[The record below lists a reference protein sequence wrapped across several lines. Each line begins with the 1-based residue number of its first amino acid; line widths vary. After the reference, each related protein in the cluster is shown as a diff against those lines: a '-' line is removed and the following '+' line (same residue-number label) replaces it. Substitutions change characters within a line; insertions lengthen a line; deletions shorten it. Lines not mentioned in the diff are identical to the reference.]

1 MWYRHFNKQSW
12 QFRLWRKNNLT
23 FKFNDNGIGSN
34 FVAGRIGQQI
44 QAIWGTDQA
53 QRVFN
58 LVFAAGVIGLAGFLN
73 EQIFGEKNRLK
84 QKEQEERVK
93 REQTEQLKNFSKNR
107 FGVAT
112 NPAESFE
119 IFTQFI
125 TNGQA
130 IEELGEFNSSADA
143 QKISSDLIEGLDS
156 WMPAEDRRLL
166 AYNRQSSSS
175 HH

>member
-1 MWYRHFNKQSW
+1 M
-12 QFRLWRKNNLT
+12 
-23 FKFNDNGIGSN
+23 
-34 FVAGRIGQQI
+34 
-44 QAIWGTDQA
+44 
-53 QRVFN
+53 
-58 LVFAAGVIGLAGFLN
+58 FAAGVIGLAGFLN

-166 AYNRQSSSS
+166 AYNR
-175 HH
+175 